1 MFLAVYC
8 LKKSFLSKVK
18 GMNDRGT
25 KRTFHICARVLPK
38 IEILRYCRNG
48 VHVPHSVRGYLTF
61 KVGKT
66 QFRGLYSGSMLI
78 TPKRQSLNGL
88 SDNNGN
94 KNKGIHISLFFG
106 NVTSLW
112 PLIYVLFGLVGKS

>member
-8 LKKSFLSKVK
+8 LKKSFLSEVK

-94 KNKGIHISLFFG
+94 KNKGIHISLF
-106 NVTSLW
+106 LEM
-112 PLIYVLFGLVGKS
+112 